1 MRKDDGTPEVRIA
14 IQTAFPQIP
23 DGVVSYFVRLMRR
36 ANEKRGGA

>member
-1 MRKDDGTPEVRIA
+1 MRKDDGTQELRWA

-23 DGVVSYFVRLMRR
+23 NAEVHRIVRLMRR